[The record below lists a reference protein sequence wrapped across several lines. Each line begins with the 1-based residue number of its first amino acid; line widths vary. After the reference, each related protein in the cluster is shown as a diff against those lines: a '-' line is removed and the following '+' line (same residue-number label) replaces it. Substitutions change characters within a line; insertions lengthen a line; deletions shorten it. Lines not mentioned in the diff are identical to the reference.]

1 MYQIRE
7 TGLLHIMNSTIK
19 RALSIIGYI
28 LGAAAGVTAIVVGAM
43 QSEPGF
49 IVIGV
54 AFLGAVAVALIA
66 GAVASPQGSVSGP
79 KYGGK
84 FTPPDWAWW
93 VAAGILVVG
102 FVIGGILLAL

>member
-1 MYQIRE
+1 
-7 TGLLHIMNSTIK
+7 MNSTIK
-19 RALSIIGYI
+19 LALSIVGYI

-43 QSEPGF
+43 QSEAGF

-54 AFLGAVAVALIA
+54 AFLAAVVVALIA
-66 GAVASPQGSVSGP
+66 GATASPRGSVSGP
-79 KYGGK
+79 KYGAK

-102 FVIGGILLAL
+102 VVIGGILLAV